1 MANTDRYCNAV
12 RFRLREREV
21 TVNIEI
27 VGQSIPLPDQTLEL
41 AEEERSAWW
50 HEDEINE
57 NEQMQS
63 PRSEPSVQ
71 VVH

>member
-1 MANTDRYCNAV
+1 M
-12 RFRLREREV
+12 
-21 TVNIEI
+21 NIEI